1 MQTVHQFSPDDAH
14 TWHCWLPLAKPSLD
28 CAVRCHAACAAL
40 LLLFRVQTAINYL
53 AIPAILAMLAYAAV
67 SFPEQTADSVYA
79 VLEFVK
85 EHPTASSIGIIVG
98 AGALLGPDL
107 LAGTAVAG
115 EQPEV
120 FGGWGRR
127 SGGKTVPLSHP
138 PT

>member
-1 MQTVHQFSPDDAH
+1 MQTVHQFPPDDAH

-115 EQPEV
+115 EE
-120 FGGWGRR
+120 
-127 SGGKTVPLSHP
+127 PLYH
-138 PT
+138 T